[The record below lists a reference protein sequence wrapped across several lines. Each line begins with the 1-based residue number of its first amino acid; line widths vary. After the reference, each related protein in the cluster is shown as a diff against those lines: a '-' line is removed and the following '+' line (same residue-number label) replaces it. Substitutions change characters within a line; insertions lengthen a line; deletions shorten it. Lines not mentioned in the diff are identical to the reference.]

1 MDKEIFAAAE
11 LFDLSHTLAAP
22 LLEKYEYPWQC
33 LPGLSAFITEL
44 GGTLDP
50 ERFDHP
56 SEGVWIAKSAT
67 VAPTAFI
74 GAPCI
79 VDEEAEIRHC
89 AYIRG
94 SALIGK
100 GAVVGN
106 STEVKNAILFDGVQI
121 PHFNYCGDSILGYRA
136 HMAAGVITSNVKAD
150 KTNVTIRFGR
160 ERIETGLRKLGAILG
175 DGVELGCNT
184 VCNPGTVIG
193 RGTRVYPL
201 TRVRG
206 YVPANS
212 ILKGEGILIAKK

>member
-1 MDKEIFAAAE
+1 MDKKIFAAAE

-79 VDEEAEIRHC
+79 VDEEAEILSVSGLHGYPSFQPEGLDFLFHDGQHAFGEVHSGNMC
-89 AYIRG
+89 P
-94 SALIGK
+94 GK
-100 GAVVGN
+100 
-106 STEVKNAILFDGVQI
+106 
-121 PHFNYCGDSILGYRA
+121 R
-136 HMAAGVITSNVKAD
+136 
-150 KTNVTIRFGR
+150 
-160 ERIETGLRKLGAILG
+160 LG
-175 DGVELGCNT
+175 DGDGEVSRPACQVQDLWFGKFTDRSLSLSKGPEGLPSPGLVHVE
-184 VCNPGTVIG
+184 
-193 RGTRVYPL
+193 
-201 TRVRG
+201 
-206 YVPANS
+206 
-212 ILKGEGILIAKK
+212 